1 VTVEVHHSSPRD
13 IPRKIPG
20 YQLLDKVGQG
30 GMGEVHRATQLNL
43 QRTVAVKFLNPIAG
57 EPDPHSSFERE
68 SRLMAALAHPHV
80 VTIYDCGQVEGRH
93 YLIMEYVDGS
103 MLRSKMK
110 PDQPMPIK
118 QAGPILDAIAQALSY
133 IHQRGILHLDLKPEN
148 VLCTQDGG
156 IKITDFGL
164 ASSQVNTRA
173 PLEFGRYQ
181 GTVDYCSPEQR
192 HGLPLDQRSDVFSL
206 ATLAY
211 ELLTGH
217 LPSRV
222 YVPATEMNR
231 RLPREV
237 NEVLARGLAR
247 DPDERYGSA
256 EELRRALRRALG
268 LSKKRSYPK
277 AVVVAA
283 SALIVFLLAVPWLQ
297 HRDPHRPEPPADE
310 PGRSDLDELI
320 RPAPFPGED
329 RVLFP
334 SDRTGYTNIYLL
346 RPDGGRPV
354 SLTDDKG
361 RNLFPAPS
369 PDGRRIAFV
378 SDRNGGTHIYVMDV
392 DGGNVKQLT
401 TEGENN
407 RAPTWS
413 PDSRRIVFVSDRV
426 RSDRPDRPPESTIF
440 VMNADGSKQIGLTPD
455 FGFSADPAW
464 SPDGAQIAFTAFR
477 TGKEGLRLLLMDAD
491 GKNARDLGAPD
502 NYYGYV
508 YPAWSPD
515 SKQIAYGGMS
525 GSAVEVF
532 VCDAD
537 GSNHRALTKL
547 GGTNSVPSWSRDGA
561 RIVFLHTNPG
571 EDTGSLYIMNADG
584 GNLTAI
590 LKAAGP
596 REGGR
601 PAFLPK

>member
-1 VTVEVHHSSPRD
+1 VEVHHSCPRD
-13 IPRKIPG
+13 IPRMIPG

-43 QRTVAVKFLNPIAG
+43 QRTVAVKFLNPVVG
-57 EPDPHSSFERE
+57 EADPHSSFERE

-103 MLRSKMK
+103 MLRCKMH

-211 ELLTGH
+211 EMLTGR

-231 RLPREV
+231 RLPRAV
-237 NEVLARGLAR
+237 NDVLSRGLAR
-247 DPDERYGSA
+247 DPDERYRTA
-256 EELRRALRRALG
+256 EELRRALARALG
-268 LSKKRSYPK
+268 LSKRRSLPK
-277 AVVVAA
+277 AAVVAA
-283 SALIVFLLAVPWLQ
+283 SVLVVFLLALPWWQ
-297 HRDPHRPEPPADE
+297 DRDAARPAPHIDE
-310 PGRSDLDELI
+310 LTRSDLDDLI
-320 RPAPFPGED
+320 RPAPFPGEED
-329 RVLFP
+329 VLFP
-334 SDRTGYTNIYLL
+334 SDRTGYTNIFLL

-361 RNLFPAPS
+361 RNLFPASS
-369 PDGRRIAFV
+369 PDGRSIAFV
-378 SDRNGGTHIYVMDV
+378 SDRNGRMDIYVMDA
-392 DGGNVKQLT
+392 DGGNVRQLT

-413 PDSRRIVFVSDRV
+413 PDGRRIAFVSDRA
-426 RSDRPDRPPESTIF
+426 RPDNRIESTIY
-440 VMNADGSKQIGLTPD
+440 VMNVDGSRQIELTPD
-455 FGFSADPAW
+455 YGFCADPAW
-464 SPDGAQIAFTAFR
+464 SPDGARIAFTGYR
-477 TGKEGLRLLLMDAD
+477 KDKVGLRLLVMDAD
-491 GKNARDLGAPD
+491 GKNVRDLDAPD
-502 NYYGYV
+502 SNFGFV

-515 SKQIAYGGMS
+515 GKRIAYGGAL
-525 GSAVEVF
+525 GSAVEIYL
-532 VCDAD
+532 CDVD
-537 GSNHRALTKL
+537 GSKHRPLTKL
-547 GGTNSVPSWSRDGA
+547 GGGNSVPAWSSDGA
-561 RIVFLHTNPG
+561 QIVFLHTNPG
-571 EDTGSLYIMNADG
+571 EDTGSLYIMKSDG
-584 GNLTAI
+584 SNLTAI